1 MLLLCLV
8 DPISFLPQCQMSLL
22 YDLPMEYHYRKYLP
36 ILLWFLEHHS
46 QIIHLPHPFRFV
58 VELFAWGISIGC
70 SVTMALTVPNPPL
83 ITLYPVWILG
93 CSMYAWAAY
102 TRKSFGMIANY
113 LLLVTIDSV
122 GLFRMV
128 YI

>member
-1 MLLLCLV
+1 MNNVLSGII
-8 DPISFLPQCQMSLL
+8 DWIR
-22 YDLPMEYHYRKYLP
+22 DDYRT
-36 ILLWFLEHHS
+36 
-46 QIIHLPHPFRFV
+46 HPFRFV

-113 LLLVTIDSV
+113 LLLVTIDSI